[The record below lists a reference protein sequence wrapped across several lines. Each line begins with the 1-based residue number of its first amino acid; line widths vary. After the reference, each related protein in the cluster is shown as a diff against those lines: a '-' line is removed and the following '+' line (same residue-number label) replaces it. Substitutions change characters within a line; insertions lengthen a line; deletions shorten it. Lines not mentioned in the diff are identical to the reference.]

1 MARKRS
7 NNDEYAGKSMR
18 EIAGLPDSGTVVK
31 VCGPGGVPLD
41 ALGNPIQQYGE
52 QEDEIFAGDG
62 FGSSEDHDFSVS
74 GLEDRS
80 LDDSP
85 YMRRRSGTAVETE
98 FDYDDDDLRP
108 EGGSSEYGGS
118 GYDDSEYDELEYG
131 GSGYDDL
138 TADDIDVIYEHLA
151 GGNPV
156 RTIIE
161 FAERN
166 GYAALGEMFY
176 DCVMDGGIDLTPDL
190 RKHLNFIYSL
200 TKIGVKPAEYYCQ

>member
-1 MARKRS
+1 MARKRR

-41 ALGNPIQQYGE
+41 ALGNPIPQYGE
-52 QEDEIFAGDG
+52 REDGIFTEDG
-62 FGSSEDHDFSVS
+62 FESSDDYDFSVS

-85 YMRRRSGTAVETE
+85 YMRRRSGTAVKSE
-98 FDYDDDDLRP
+98 FEYDDDDLRP
-108 EGGSSEYGGS
+108 ECGGDECNGLT
-118 GYDDSEYDELEYG
+118 DDDV
-131 GSGYDDL
+131 
-138 TADDIDVIYEHLA
+138 DVIYEHLLNG

-200 TKIGVKPAEYYCQ
+200 TKMGVKPAEYYCQ